1 MIYSH
6 NKTKRL
12 VKVINSNVYNTTRN
26 IRMILFYYI
35 QENPETDQLVM
46 DHDIF
51 YNRFTEEKILN
62 QE

>member
-1 MIYSH
+1 MIYSN
-6 NKTKRL
+6 NKNKLL
-12 VKVINSNVYNTTRN
+12 VKVLNSNVFNVTRN

-51 YNRFTEEKILN
+51 YNRFTEEKLLN
-62 QE
+62 QK